1 MQEDIW
7 KNRTNY
13 KFYTDTPVPKELEQ
27 SLDNIINTCPIQRG
41 QATYVRFLK
50 CTQDDLIVKE
60 TLSQWVFKN
69 NRTGLN
75 ELAPITAPLVYF
87 ICSSKHQPDDNKHA
101 YLIGGAMLGETL
113 KHGYDFSFIG
123 CTEAPNKREL
133 KQIKACIR
141 DRFKI
146 EKTISVPYLALCIGK
161 GKKDDNDHPCVY
173 ELYNGMKVQYSKQI
187 NKARIIPRLFT

>member
-7 KNRTNY
+7 KNRKNY
-13 KFYTDTPVPKELEQ
+13 KFYTEVSVPKELEQ
-27 SLDNIINTCPIQRG
+27 SLDNIIQTSPIQRG

-87 ICSSKHQPDDNKHA
+87 CCSTKNQPFDNKHA
-101 YLIGGAMLGETL
+101 YLIAGAMLSETL
-113 KHGYDFSFIG
+113 RYGYDFSFIN

-133 KQIKACIR
+133 KQIKTCIQ
-141 DRFKI
+141 DRFNITKKI
-146 EKTISVPYLALCIGK
+146 SQPYLALCIGK
-161 GKKDDNDHPCVY
+161 GSEFESAKPATYLLHNGKKIKYITQRNISRV
-173 ELYNGMKVQYSKQI
+173 L
-187 NKARIIPRLFT
+187 PRLLT